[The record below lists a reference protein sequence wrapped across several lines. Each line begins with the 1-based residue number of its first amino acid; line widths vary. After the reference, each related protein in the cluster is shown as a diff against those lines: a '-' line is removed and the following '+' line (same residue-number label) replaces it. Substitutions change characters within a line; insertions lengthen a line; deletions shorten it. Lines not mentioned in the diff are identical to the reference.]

1 MKKFLLAALAVL
13 CLTPSAYAGGV
24 VNTETVNW
32 VWQTNL
38 GQNGVT
44 DKKCLIG
51 SANDTTTFVGTK
63 GWYIPDFPLSS
74 DSVVVARFVI
84 SVDRGP
90 NAACCCGIHIATR
103 SHD

>member
-38 GQNGVT
+38 GINGVT
-44 DKKCLIG
+44 DKKSLIAG
-51 SANDTTTFVGTK
+51 ANDTITL
-63 GWYIPDFPLSS
+63 FPLLP
-74 DSVVVARFVI
+74 A
-84 SVDRGP
+84 P
-90 NAACCCGIHIATR
+90 
-103 SHD
+103 